1 MRSNTKI
8 RYGLRTM
15 IEVALYDATGVY
27 QKDIAR
33 QQGIS
38 IKYLDQIIAALKNCG
53 LITKPDDHRQGYVLA
68 VPPSEI
74 TIYDIYRAFEPELGV
89 VPCIPDE
96 GYCDKKSHCAA
107 VHFWSGL
114 NQHMKKYFESVTL
127 AELAAIQAKHNQ
139 SA

>member
-1 MRSNTKI
+1 
-8 RYGLRTM
+8 M
-15 IEVALYDATGVY
+15 IETALYDATGIY

-53 LITKPDDHRQGYVLA
+53 LITKAEDHRQGYVLA
-68 VPPSEI
+68 VPASKI

-96 GYCDKKSHCAA
+96 GYCNKKSHCAA

-114 NQHMKKYFESVTL
+114 NQHMKKYIQSVTL
-127 AELAAIQAKHNQ
+127 ADLDAI
-139 SA
+139 

>member
-1 MRSNTKI
+1 
-8 RYGLRTM
+8 M
-15 IEVALYDATGVY
+15 IETALYDATGIY

-53 LITKPDDHRQGYVLA
+53 LITKAEDHRQGYVLA
-68 VPPSEI
+68 VPASKI

-96 GYCDKKSHCAA
+96 GYCNKKSHCAA

-114 NQHMKKYFESVTL
+114 NQHMKKYFQSVTL
-127 AELAAIQAKHNQ
+127 ADLAAI
-139 SA
+139 